1 MQKDT
6 ATEIV
11 RGYLD
16 HITNNSMTLLVKQKE
31 IEPEKWI
38 EVDIRHK
45 VPPVWYPGGI
55 IKPENYKG
63 PKMDYGDHF
72 NGEEAQTRW
81 IEKVRADY
89 WCSGEGVEYGHD
101 AGNNPQVRLVYGPF
115 RGKS

>member
-1 MQKDT
+1 
-6 ATEIV
+6 
-11 RGYLD
+11 
-16 HITNNSMTLLVKQKE
+16 MTLE
-31 IEPEKWI
+31 IKKTELEPLKWD
-38 EVDIRHK
+38 EADIRK
-45 VPPVWYPGGI
+45 MIPPPWFPGGI
-55 IKPENYKG
+55 VKPENYQG

-81 IEKVRADY
+81 IEKVRAEY